1 MIGPLCLNTPSD
13 DRVDHVRWEV
23 VTIMRNSDTVAI
35 VRSGASRWRPLRW
48 CLKPHPFSV
57 PPPPPKVIL

>member
-23 VTIMRNSDTVAI
+23 VTIMRTSDTVAI
-35 VRSGASRWRPLRW
+35 VRSGVVGGHLGG
-48 CLKPHPFSV
+48 V
-57 PPPPPKVIL
+57 